1 MRSIVLDTRPLRVSR
16 DFRDLW
22 LGLSVAN
29 LGAQLTVVAVGLQVY
44 ALTRSTPAVGLLGLC
59 ALVPLVVFGLYGG
72 AVVDRYDRRRV
83 ALVSG
88 LVGWVAVLGLLAQAL
103 AGNSHVEVL
112 YVLVAVESAANAVTS
127 PARSAIVPRLVPADL
142 MAAANAL
149 STLGWNV
156 ALTVGPLLG
165 ALLVAGPGYAVAYGA
180 DAVLFTFA
188 LVAVLRL
195 PPIPPEPGAPQTTGL
210 RSVRDGLVYL
220 AGQPNLRMTFV
231 VDIIA
236 MMTAMPRVLFPAVG
250 LLFLGGGAATTGALT
265 AAIAAGGIAAGLLS
279 GGLTRRR
286 RQGRIITWA
295 ITGWGAAVAAFGLV
309 LVVAGPTHPGRVLPL
324 ALGAALVVL
333 AVAGAADAISQV
345 FRMTILVTAVPDA
358 LRGRLQGVSTVVVAG
373 GPRLGEL
380 ALGALAGRVGEQW
393 AALLG
398 GLVCIGLLWVA
409 VGLQRTFWRYD
420 AAHPTP

>member
-88 LVGWVAVLGLLAQAL
+88 LVGWVAVLGLLGQAL
-103 AGNSHVEVL
+103 VGNAHVELL

-295 ITGWGAAVAAFGLV
+295 ITAWGAAVAAFGLV
-309 LVVAGPTHPGRVLPL
+309 LVVAGPTHPARVLPL

-398 GLVCIGLLWVA
+398 GLVCIGLLWLA

>member
-103 AGNSHVEVL
+103 VGNTDVELL

-309 LVVAGPTHPGRVLPL
+309 LVVAGPTHPARVLPL

-358 LRGRLQGVSTVVVAG
+358 LRCRLQGVSTVVVAG

-398 GLVCIGLLWVA
+398 GLVCIGLLWLA

>member
-22 LGLSVAN
+22 LGLSVSN

-44 ALTRSTPAVGLLGLC
+44 ALTGSTPAVGLLGLA

-72 AVVDRYDRRRV
+72 AIVDRYDRRRV
-83 ALVSG
+83 ALISG
-88 LVGWVAVLGLLAQAL
+88 VAGWLAVLGLLAQAL
-103 AGNSHVEVL
+103 VGNTHVEVL
-112 YVLVAVESAANAVTS
+112 YVLVALESAANAVTS
-127 PARSAIVPRLVPADL
+127 PARSAIIPRLVPADL

-165 ALLVAGPGYAVAYGA
+165 AVLVAGGGYAVAYGT

-188 LVAVLRL
+188 LVALLRL

-220 AGQPNLRMTFV
+220 AGQPNLRMTFI

-250 LLFLGGGAATTGALT
+250 LMFLGGGETTTGALT
-265 AAIAAGGIAAGLLS
+265 AAIAAGGIVAGVLS
-279 GGLTRRR
+279 GGLTRLRW
-286 RQGRIITWA
+286 QGRIITWA

-309 LVVAGPTHPGRVLPL
+309 LVVVGPSQPDGVLPL
-324 ALGAALVVL
+324 ALAAAMAALV
-333 AVAGAADAISQV
+333 VAGAADAISQV

-358 LRGRLQGVSTVVVAG
+358 LRGRLQGISTVVVAG
-373 GPRLGEL
+373 GPRLGEML
-380 ALGALAGRVGEQW
+380 LGALAGQVGEQW

-398 GLVCIGLLWVA
+398 GLVCIVLLWLVVA
-409 VGLQRTFWRYD
+409 LQRTFWRYD
-420 AAHPTP
+420 AHHPTP

>member
-22 LGLSVAN
+22 LGLSVSN

-44 ALTRSTPAVGLLGLC
+44 ALTGSTPAVGLLGLA

-72 AVVDRYDRRRV
+72 AIVDRYDRRRV
-83 ALVSG
+83 ALISG
-88 LVGWVAVLGLLAQAL
+88 VAGWLAVLGLLAQAL
-103 AGNSHVEVL
+103 VGNTHVEVL
-112 YVLVAVESAANAVTS
+112 YVLVALESAANAVTS
-127 PARSAIVPRLVPADL
+127 PARSAIIPRLVPAEL
-142 MAAANAL
+142 MAGANAL

-165 ALLVAGPGYAVAYGA
+165 AVLVAGGGYAVAYGA

-188 LVAVLRL
+188 LVALLRL
-195 PPIPPEPGAPQTTGL
+195 PPIPPEPGAPKTTGL

-220 AGQPNLRMTFV
+220 AGQPNLRMTFI

-250 LLFLGGGAATTGALT
+250 LMFLGGAATTTGALT
-265 AAIAAGGIAAGLLS
+265 AAIAAGGVLAGVLS
-279 GGLTRRR
+279 GGLTRLRW
-286 RQGRIITWA
+286 QGRIITWA

-309 LVVAGPTHPGRVLPL
+309 LVVVGPTRPDGVLPL
-324 ALGAALVVL
+324 ALAAAMAALL
-333 AVAGAADAISQV
+333 VAGASDAISQV

-358 LRGRLQGVSTVVVAG
+358 FRGRLQGISTVVVAG

-380 ALGALAGRVGEQW
+380 LLGAVAGRVGEQW

-398 GLVCIGLLWVA
+398 GLVCVAALWLV
-409 VGLQRTFWRYD
+409 VGVQRTFWRYD
-420 AAHPTP
+420 ARNPTP